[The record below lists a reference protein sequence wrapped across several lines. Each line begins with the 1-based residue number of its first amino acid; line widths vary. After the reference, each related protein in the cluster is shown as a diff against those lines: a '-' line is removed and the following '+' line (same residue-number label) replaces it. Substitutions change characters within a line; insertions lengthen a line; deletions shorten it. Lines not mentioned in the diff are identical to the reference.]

1 MRFLQTTLLGT
12 LCLVLATALPAHA
25 KKIAG
30 VSMPDTMQAG
40 DTQLTLNGAGIRT
53 KFMMD
58 IYVGGLYLTAKSRK
72 SEAII
77 AANEPMAIKLHM
89 VSGMITSEAME
100 EATMDGFKNTTGG
113 NMTALAKPIDEF
125 VAVFREPIAVGDIF
139 DIVNI
144 PAKGVDIYKNG
155 AFKGTVQG
163 GLEFKQAVFGIWLG
177 DKPAHKK
184 LKSGMLGK

>member
-1 MRFLQTTLLGT
+1 MQLLPATLL
-12 LCLVLATALPAHA
+12 ATMGLIFSLALPAQG
-25 KKIAG
+25 KQLAG
-30 VSMPDTMQAG
+30 VSLPDSMQAG
-40 DTQLTLNGAGIRT
+40 NTRLMLNGAGVRT

-58 IYVGGLYLTAKSRK
+58 IYVGGLYLSAKSGNAD
-72 SEAII
+72 SII
-77 AANEPMAIKLHM
+77 AADEPMAIKLQM

-100 EATMDGFKNTTGG
+100 EATMEGFQNTTGG
-113 NMTALAKPIDEF
+113 NMKALAEPIDQF
-125 VAVFREPIAVGDIF
+125 VAVFREPISVGDVF
-139 DIVNI
+139 DIVHM
-144 PAKGVDIYKNG
+144 PAKGLDIFKNG